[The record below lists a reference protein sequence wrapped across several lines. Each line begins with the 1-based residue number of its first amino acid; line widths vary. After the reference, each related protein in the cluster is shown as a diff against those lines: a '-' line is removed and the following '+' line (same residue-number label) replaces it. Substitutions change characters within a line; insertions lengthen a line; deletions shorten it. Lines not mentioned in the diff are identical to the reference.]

1 MNKGYLCF
9 YPGISHGIYG
19 QQEFRQDNIESRWI
33 IPADMFDVLI
43 HIFMNLDKNLVTAVH
58 NYGIWT
64 YLILFV
70 IIFMETGFVI
80 TPFLPGDSLLFV
92 AGAAAASGILD
103 IQWLLIAFI
112 LGAVIG
118 DTVNYWIGN
127 YVGLRVFLCRFP
139 GLVKQEYI
147 DRTYGFFEK
156 YGGATIF
163 VARFVPVVRTFAPFL
178 AGVGSMKYPRLLF
191 FNILGGVTWT
201 VGILLAGYYF
211 GTRSFVRENMS
222 LLIFLVLLVTAGTI
236 VLILAGIISSFRAG
250 KSEVCEEKK

>member
-1 MNKGYLCF
+1 M
-9 YPGISHGIYG
+9 I
-19 QQEFRQDNIESRWI
+19 D
-33 IPADMFDVLI
+33 ALI
-43 HIFMNLDKNLVTAVH
+43 NIFMHLDQNLVSVVH
-58 NYGIWT
+58 EYGMWT

-103 IQWLLIAFI
+103 VQWLLLVFI

-127 YVGLRVFLCRFP
+127 YLGIHVFLCRFP

-156 YGGATIF
+156 YGGAAIF

-178 AGVGSMKYPRLLF
+178 AGVGSMKYSRFLF
-191 FNILGGVTWT
+191 YNILGGITWT
-201 VGILLAGYYF
+201 ISILLAGYYF
-211 GTRSFVRENMS
+211 GTLSIVQENMS
-222 LLIFLVLLVTAGTI
+222 FLIFLVLLVTVGTI
-236 VLILAGIISSFRAG
+236 VLILAGIISSYLSR
-250 KSEVCEEKK
+250 KKEECAQKK